1 MERDPNKSMIGSQ
14 FDTGSTV
21 SGGTSEAVPSYAP
34 IHSKKMAVKTITELC
49 ELSDVFLLLFFCFC
63 LLLIRI
69 IQRLPRSSLLAA
81 DLTAEME
88 TMAQRDSMD
97 NSFHLPILSHMA
109 WVFLILIYCQRFL

>member
-49 ELSDVFLLLFFCFC
+49 ELSDFLFRVFQSQSGGR
-63 LLLIRI
+63 IRECPITNSWKNFAEI
-69 IQRLPRSSLLAA
+69 IAI
-81 DLTAEME
+81 
-88 TMAQRDSMD
+88 
-97 NSFHLPILSHMA
+97 NSF
-109 WVFLILIYCQRFL
+109 Y